1 MRYTKHMEYSV
12 KLPRFEGPYTKL
24 LDLLQ
29 ERKLSITEIDLAS
42 LADDYISYT
51 KSLEKKDHL
60 DISHFIVVASTLML
74 MKVRSLLPKTD
85 YTSEFEKEAKDLTEK
100 LILLDFLQKKATE
113 LLKLFSPK
121 KFASFGAVR
130 IKKKEYSLPKNANR
144 ETLFQSAH
152 RLLTLNKKESLLREI
167 SIVRKYTMKDAT
179 DLIRRKLEGKV
190 SLQKMSLLIDDKDAL
205 VISFLSVL
213 ELIRLGEISAYQER
227 GQDIILERINY
238 VTI

>member
-1 MRYTKHMEYSV
+1 MEYSV
-12 KLPRFEGPYTKL
+12 KLARFEGPYTKL

-29 ERKLSITEIDLAS
+29 ERKLSITEIDLVS
-42 LADDYISYT
+42 LADDYITYT

-85 YTSEFEKEAKDLTEK
+85 YTSDFEKEAKDLTGK
-100 LILLDFLQKKATE
+100 LILLDFLQKNARE
-113 LLKLFSPK
+113 FSKIFSYK
-121 KFASFGAVR
+121 KFVSFGNIR
-130 IKKKEYSLPKNANR
+130 IKKKEYSVPKN
-144 ETLFQSAH
+144 LSLQSIFQSAKY
-152 RLLTLNKKESLLREI
+152 LLTITKKENLLHEL

-179 DLIRRKLEGKV
+179 DLIRKKLENRL
-190 SLQKMSLLIDDKDAL
+190 SLQEISLLIDDKDTMI
-205 VISFLSVL
+205 ISFLSIL
-213 ELIRLGEISAYQER
+213 ELIRLGEVSASQER